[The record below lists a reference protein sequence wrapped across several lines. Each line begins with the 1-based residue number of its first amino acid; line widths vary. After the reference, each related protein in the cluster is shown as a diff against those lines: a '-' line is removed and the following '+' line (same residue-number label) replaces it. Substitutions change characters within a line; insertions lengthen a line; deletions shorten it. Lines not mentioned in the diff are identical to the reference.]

1 MLAAFH
7 QSIPAVILA
16 KYPKLL
22 IKQMRFV
29 IVMKFPKFLLVNS
42 LKEDK
47 KYDFGFSNCMDVIL

>member
-7 QSIPAVILA
+7 QSISAVILA

-29 IVMKFPKFLLVNS
+29 IVMKFPKSLLLNS
-42 LKEDK
+42 SKEDK
-47 KYDFGFSNCMDVIL
+47 KV